1 MQGTYS
7 GNSKKLK
14 YLFEHATEV
23 VVSNVLSNGTVV
35 ATLTVDGQAYQIKV
49 PAGGIVVETLVETGT
64 PIATITVGQ
73 ETYTL
78 KCPVTSEV
86 EYTDL
91 IGDEIEATETV
102 GGEPVI
108 VYHEPTYQIGKV
120 EIDGDLTSIYAPP
133 ATSVVYEPYISEG
146 TIAGRL
152 IVRAIAHDPQHEDR
166 AIVVDKD
173 IYNIVVPS
181 GGGGGGVADVLV
193 NGQSVVTQQGVAI
206 IDLTSYA
213 TDTELSNAVATLQ
226 ANFQAGVDAIYNACV
241 GKGST
246 PASHSLADV
255 VDAIYAIGG
264 NTPHAEITSSN
275 TIPIKFSSS
284 VTEGNT

>member
-23 VVSNVLSNGTVV
+23 VVSNVLQNGTVV
-35 ATLTVDGQAYQIKV
+35 ATLTVDGQVYQIKV

-78 KCPVTSEV
+78 HCPVTSEV

-102 GGEPVI
+102 DGEPVI
-108 VYHEPTYQIGKV
+108 VYHKPTYQIGKV
-120 EIDGDLTSIYAPP
+120 EIDGNLTSIYAPP
-133 ATSVVYEPYISEG
+133 ATSVVYESNISEG
-146 TIAGRL
+146 TNVGRL
-152 IVRAIAHDPQHEDR
+152 IVRTIAHDPQHEDR
-166 AIVVDKD
+166 AIVVGKD

-193 NGQSVVTQQGVAI
+193 NGQSVVTQQGIAI
-206 IDLTSYA
+206 IDLASYA

-264 NTPHAEITSSN
+264 NVPHAEITSSN

>member
-23 VVSNVLSNGTVV
+23 VVSGVLPNGTVV

-78 KCPVTSEV
+78 HCPVTSEV

-102 GGEPVI
+102 NGEPVI

-120 EIDGDLTSIYAPP
+120 EIDGNLTSIYAPP
-133 ATSVVYEPYISEG
+133 ATSVVYESNISEG
-146 TIAGRL
+146 TNVGRL
-152 IVRAIAHDPQHEDR
+152 IVREIAHDPQHEDR

-173 IYNIVVPS
+173 TYNIIVPS
-181 GGGGGGVADVLV
+181 GGGGGVADVLV
-193 NGQSVVTQQGVAI
+193 NGQSVVTQQGIAI
-206 IDLTSYA
+206 IDLASYA
-213 TDTELSNAVATLQ
+213 TDTELSDAVAALQ

-275 TIPIKFSSS
+275 TIPMKFSSS

>member
-23 VVSNVLSNGTVV
+23 VVSNVLQNGTVV
-35 ATLTVDGQAYQIKV
+35 ATLTVDGQVYQIKV

-78 KCPVTSEV
+78 HCPVTSEV

-102 GGEPVI
+102 DGEPII
-108 VYHEPTYQIGKV
+108 VYHKPTYQIGKV
-120 EIDGDLTSIYAPP
+120 EIDGNLTSIYAPP
-133 ATSVVYEPYISEG
+133 ATSVVYESNISEG
-146 TIAGRL
+146 TNVGKL
-152 IVRAIAHDPQHEDR
+152 IVRAIAHDPQHEDQ

-173 IYNIVVPS
+173 TYNIIVPS

-213 TDTELSNAVATLQ
+213 TDTELSNAVAALQ
-226 ANFQAGVDAIYNACV
+226 ANFRAGVDAIYNACV

-275 TIPIKFSSS
+275 TIPMKFSSS